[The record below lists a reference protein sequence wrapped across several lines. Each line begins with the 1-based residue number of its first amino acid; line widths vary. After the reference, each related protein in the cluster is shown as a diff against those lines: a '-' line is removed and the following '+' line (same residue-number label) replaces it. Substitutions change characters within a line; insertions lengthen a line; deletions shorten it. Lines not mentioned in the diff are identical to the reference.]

1 MQNQVKSNLEEQ
13 ESYTV
18 KYDCNKCRDTTYILV
33 GDEAFPCSC
42 KEVRRAKKIL
52 DDSGISEEFSK
63 KTFDNFDY
71 SRNVQTIDSYTVA
84 RSYVRDF
91 DKIKN
96 NRKNSVIFMG
106 SVGGGKTHLS
116 IWDIGTV
123 LLDLSK
129 ILWMLVYMRV

>member
-18 KYDCNKCRDTTYILV
+18 KYDCDKCKDTTYILV
-33 GDEAFPCSC
+33 YDEAIPCSY

-52 DDSGISEEFSK
+52 SESGISDEFSK

-84 RSYVRDF
+84 RNYVKDF
-91 DKIKN
+91 DKIR
-96 NRKNSVIFMG
+96 NR
-106 SVGGGKTHLS
+106 
-116 IWDIGTV
+116 
-123 LLDLSK
+123 
-129 ILWMLVYMRV
+129 